1 MLLLIFPRWHS
12 CDVSRSGVAYNKA
25 QDEEKVKL
33 RAGLS
38 NARARTGV
46 DKTRVR
52 TGVEKAQARIG
63 VSYARAR
70 IGVSY
75 AQARIGVSYAR
86 VLSPAMHV
94 VSFLRLKEQA
104 TMTKFTE
111 KNSMVNIIKSVC

>member
-25 QDEEKVKL
+25 QDEEKVRL

-46 DKTRVR
+46 DKTRVQ
-52 TGVEKAQARIG
+52 TGVEK
-63 VSYARAR
+63 
-70 IGVSY
+70 

-111 KNSMVNIIKSVC
+111 KNSMVNIIKSVW